1 MPCLISFPRISSR
14 GEERSETVRWRASAK
29 SVRPLAGLGD
39 RRPEA
44 QEKTAPVS
52 RRGFVASQKG
62 SALVARIEIVGSAHF
77 VEQLGNLE
85 IGSRF
90 GFRRQ
95 FLDRLARGLKFGFFR
110 RTRHVQIDLH

>member
-1 MPCLISFPRISSR
+1 MPCSISFAKISS
-14 GEERSETVRWRASAK
+14 GGDERSETVRRRASAK
-29 SVRPLAGLGD
+29 SARPLAGLGD
-39 RRPEA
+39 RQPPTH
-44 QEKTAPVS
+44 EKTAPVS
-52 RRGFVASQKG
+52 RRGFVVSQKG

-95 FLDRLARGLKFGFFR
+95 LLD
-110 RTRHVQIDLH
+110 